1 MVEEALVSEEG
12 VEEGSDGAAGRGPC
26 PLLCLFFNVFK
37 SNQWSKKNFKRLKFS
52 NTSGV
57 LE

>member
-1 MVEEALVSEEG
+1 MSGSVEMKEG
-12 VEEGSDGAAGRGPC
+12 GIVIFDC
-26 PLLCLFFNVFK
+26 VNVFK